1 MVVMARLGFRP
12 IIVNRHP
19 DKWESI
25 KIGRRKFGSVAFDEA
40 GTKEGLQR
48 LKKYRKEWD
57 ERRLVWRDH
66 PHHGPES
73 NGADAYLTFANSSHS
88 PQAGPIQVPDKHR
101 RSFYDREDEADSWVT
116 A

>member
-12 IIVNRHP
+12 AIVNRHP

-25 KIGRRKFGSVAFDEA
+25 KIGRRKFGSVAFDEN
-40 GTKEGLQR
+40 GTKEGLKR
-48 LKKYRKEWD
+48 LKLYRKEWD
-57 ERRLVWRDH
+57 DRRLVWRDH

-73 NGADAYLTFANSSHS
+73 NGADAYLTFANSPHTPAAPAMHS
-88 PQAGPIQVPDKHR
+88 GDRHKSR
-101 RSFYDREDEADSWVT
+101 YYDRDDGEDSWLV